1 MKKILLFTLTLIFF
15 FTYCYADINIA
26 SNKLPDNINN
36 FIKKYFHGNIITSVI
51 KNDIEY
57 KLRLTNNI
65 ELEFDINGA
74 WKKVKINK
82 NFPTKLLPKNIIN
95 NIIKLYPNTNIIEV
109 ERMWNGYQIKL
120 NNKES
125 LFIYNNGSI
134 RQK

>member
-1 MKKILLFTLTLIFF
+1 MKKILLFTLTIIFF
-15 FTYCYADINIA
+15 STYCYADIKNA

-36 FIKKYFHGNIITSVI
+36 FIKKYFCGNVITSVI

-82 NFPTKLLPKNIIN
+82 NFPIKLLPKNIIN
-95 NIIKLYPNTNIIEV
+95 NIIKLYPNTNITEV

-120 NNKES
+120 NNKVS
-125 LFIYNNGSI
+125 VFIYNNGSI
-134 RQK
+134 K